1 MVDFSCELGA
11 DVETFDLEETSA
23 RELTE
28 GDLWQPFSRFEP
40 ELSAERLQVIDDF
53 ADMVEIQRL
62 FGVSVLCKH
71 GDYEG
76 QLGTQL
82 SAKFVR
88 T

>member
-1 MVDFSCELGA
+1 MICGSLFHGSSLNFLLNGC
-11 DVETFDLEETSA
+11 
-23 RELTE
+23 
-28 GDLWQPFSRFEP
+28 SRFEP